1 MATKKIK
8 SIRSNGSD
16 AMNSSILQLRL
27 FRQGLIQPFN
37 QTEYDQL
44 FRDASPVPTKY
55 WTMPGDPPLLTLRS
69 DFDEVRHNNYLR
81 ANRTIIKGRFQKGN
95 IGYIFSDE
103 LAIHKAV
110 YEKPMVRFN
119 HAETT
124 LLELLRHEEA
134 LSIGQ
139 MKEITGWLAKD
150 IAPVLHSLQAAFLV
164 YEDQRDG
171 DWERRFFLS
180 EREFPDQYEQ
190 PMKAEEALS
199 ILLRRALYR
208 FVWMDDGMARDLL
221 QLPKKDIAAAFQALI
236 NQGIVIV
243 KESGYLLAED
253 EAKIQIP
260 TEPIDGVWCLNRN
273 DWLVRAHQSKL
284 KHQFIPSDGDVLYYL
299 LMDGWFQGYV
309 SGAFKNGPFEARS
322 IVVLSSVRSLSTREA
337 AIRNAIEAIDPSL
350 DIRKIPLTM
359 MDSNG
364 VH

>member
-1 MATKKIK
+1 
-8 SIRSNGSD
+8 
-16 AMNSSILQLRL
+16 MNSSIIKLRL
-27 FRQGLIQPFN
+27 IRQGLIQPFN
-37 QTEYDQL
+37 HREYDGL

-69 DFDEVRHNNYLR
+69 DFDESQHNNNLR

-95 IGYIFSDE
+95 VGYIFSDE
-103 LAIHKAV
+103 LAIHRAV
-110 YEKPMVRFN
+110 YQKPIARFN

-171 DWERRFFLS
+171 DWERRFFLT
-180 EREFPDQYEQ
+180 EREFPDQSEQ
-190 PMKAEEALS
+190 RISAEEATS

-208 FVWMDDGMARDLL
+208 FVWMDETMVRDLL
-221 QLPKKDIAAAFQALI
+221 QIPKKDIVSTFQALI
-236 NQGIVIV
+236 EQGIVIGY
-243 KESGYLLAED
+243 ESGYLLAED
-253 EAKIQIP
+253 EAKIQVRN
-260 TEPIDGVWCLNRN
+260 EPVQGIWCLNRN

-284 KHQFIPSDGDVLYYL
+284 KQQFKPSDGDVLYYL
-299 LMDGWFQGYV
+299 LIDGIFQGFV

-322 IVVLSSVRSLSTREA
+322 IAVLNSVCSISLREA
-337 AIRNAIEAIDPSL
+337 AIRNAIETMDPSL
-350 DIRKIPLTM
+350 DIGTIPLSII
-359 MDSNG
+359 DAQE
-364 VH
+364 VK